1 MTKRQLTKET
11 HMDNSDIDDTT
22 GFLQEMKN
30 IHDEGIELYG
40 SGRSKSND
48 NTLTDNEATD
58 DALAGDVIG
67 ANAYKDMVDFKDN
80 EQKLSRKL
88 SREVVDRDTG
98 HRMPSRI
105 IYAGKKLKL
114 SRSRLWYLQAYG
126 GFTRQQFETFVKHYR
141 NELTIDETEVID
153 LYLRNFAGDK
163 EAKNMLWQ
171 LNLELFKVLKSVYVE
186 ELKNQRVE
194 QQTTSVNQ
202 LSEQLQN
209 IGKSILEAEKKTKK

>member
-1 MTKRQLTKET
+1 MTKRQLTKQQNI
-11 HMDNSDIDDTT
+11 DNNDIDDTT

-30 IHDEGIELYG
+30 IHDEGMELYG
-40 SGRSKSND
+40 KGNNNGNTATSND
-48 NTLTDNEATD
+48 NAE
-58 DALAGDVIG
+58 ALAGDIIG
-67 ANAYKDMVDFKDN
+67 ASAYRDMVDFKDN
-80 EQKLSRKL
+80 EQKLSQKL

-126 GFTRQQFETFVKHYR
+126 GFTRTQFETFVKHYR

-186 ELKNQRVE
+186 ELKNQRAE
-194 QQTTSVNQ
+194 QQSTSVNQ

-209 IGKSILEAEKKTKK
+209 IGKSIIEAEKKTKK